1 MAAMAASAGTA
12 YTLAMA
18 YLDSKQQRAALVIAA
33 LGLFLLVALWPFSTG
48 LIGALVLYVVFAP
61 VHRWLSERM
70 PRGIAAIIVILLAL
84 VVVVAP
90 AVSII
95 TLIASEAPEMAA
107 SVVQSPLVDQLRALR
122 IGPYNVGQQLE
133 RVGSNVVT
141 WMGSSALGLLG
152 TATRLGI
159 QITIALFGLYYILMA
174 PGSTWR
180 GVRPF
185 IPFSKENAEAL
196 RKRFKDVTIST
207 LIGTFLTAAVQ
218 GVLVGVGFAITGLNN
233 PVFWGVVTILFSILP
248 VVGSG
253 LVWGPGVLVL
263 VLEHRYGWAV
273 FLALWGA
280 VLIGNIDN
288 VIRPWVFR
296 RYAQIHPF
304 ITVIGAFAGLTYF
317 GLLGLLIGPLAIS
330 YFFELIRMYRE
341 EYLPTDPAEAE
352 EPIPPPRR
360 PRLSWRGKRVE

>member
-1 MAAMAASAGTA
+1 MAARAGTA
-12 YTLAMA
+12 YTRAMA

-61 VHRWLSERM
+61 VHRWLSGYL
-70 PRGIAAIIVILLAL
+70 PRGIAAIVVILLAL

-95 TLIASEAPEMAA
+95 TLIASEAPDMAA
-107 SVVQSPLVDQLRALR
+107 SVVQSPLVDQLRSLR
-122 IGPYNVGQQLE
+122 VGPYNVGQQLE

-159 QITIALFGLYYILMA
+159 QITISLFGLYYILMA

-218 GVLVGVGFAITGLNN
+218 GVLVGVGFAIAGLNN

-341 EYLPTDPAEAE
+341 EYLPAEPVDPTEVA
-352 EPIPPPRR
+352 PPPRR
-360 PRLSWRGKRVE
+360 PRLSWRGKRAE